1 MRDPRLINR
10 RLINRRKIIQGNRIV
25 SKVVN
30 VNHSKELH
38 DKVINNNNNDM
49 TSKVLADAK
58 TQVLQQKIK
67 KVRQRYHGTHGCA
80 CGK

>member
-67 KVRQRYHGTHGCA
+67 KVRQRYHGTRGCA

>member
-1 MRDPRLINR
+1 MRNPRL
-10 RLINRRKIIQGNRIV
+10 LMHRRKIIQGNRIV
-25 SKVVN
+25 SKVVK

-38 DKVINNNNNDM
+38 DKVININNKDV

-58 TQVLQQKIK
+58 TQVQQQNIK
-67 KVRQRYHGTHGCA
+67 KVRQRYHGTRGCA

>member
-1 MRDPRLINR
+1 MRDLRFFMY
-10 RLINRRKIIQGNRIV
+10 RRKIIQGNRIV
-25 SKVVN
+25 SKVVK

-38 DKVINNNNNDM
+38 DKVINNNNNDL

-58 TQVLQQKIK
+58 TQVQQQNIK
-67 KVRQRYHGTHGCA
+67 KVRQRYHGTRGCA